1 MLQSVILAAFTLI
14 ILWWITRY
22 IKKHCRQNDI
32 SGIYVT
38 FTVQT
43 ITNDFLT
50 FKSKHM
56 AVVLSDT
63 QFIEGQVQTVNK
75 KGRPA
80 PVEAGSI
87 EYSSSN
93 EAVATVTEDP
103 NDETKFAIKAVGA
116 GTTQINYS
124 ADADLGEGVVPI
136 SGFTDVEVTPA
147 QATGFNVTFGEP
159 QEQEA
164 TDPES

>member
-1 MLQSVILAAFTLI
+1 
-14 ILWWITRY
+14 
-22 IKKHCRQNDI
+22 
-32 SGIYVT
+32 
-38 FTVQT
+38 
-43 ITNDFLT
+43 
-50 FKSKHM
+50 M

-63 QFIEGQVQTVNK
+63 QFIEGQVSTVNK
-75 KGRPA
+75 KGKPA
-80 PVEAGSI
+80 PIEAGSI

-93 EAVATVTEDP
+93 ESVATVTEDP

-124 ADADLGEGVVPI
+124 ADADLGSGVVPI

-159 QEQEA
+159 KEQEEP
-164 TDPES
+164 TGE